1 MKTKKI
7 LSVALALILAIGMLA
22 GCAGGN
28 GAQKVD
34 ISAFEDTDETLA
46 LTWLGYPGLA
56 GCEEGKPTEL
66 LLEDKFNVEITP
78 LFAEYNGYNDKKNAF
93 LQAGDIPDLIY
104 EMDPMYHFADARD
117 EFLLEVPYEAIEK
130 YAPSIYA
137 QITEKAPAA
146 WAYSYYEGKNYGMP
160 NLNYSHVENT
170 VSGYRGDWL
179 EKLGMEAP
187 STLDE
192 LHDVLYAFVH
202 NDPDGNGKDD
212 TYGYVPP
219 SSYYHFYFTEFFG
232 AYGLLPFD
240 WQEVDGDIV
249 YGGLRPENE
258 DALQLLADWYK
269 EGIIYPAFVELDQ
282 NQDALFRA
290 GKTGYKGQAGY
301 QDPTN
306 PSSILS
312 ATRQNAPDATIV
324 YSNVVTGPDGKAGFR
339 GWGYPAHTVAFGDN
353 GEDSAKKATRILK
366 MLEAMFTDDD
376 LMKQVR
382 LGKEGETYTLASE
395 DTLSAY
401 TYVATKDYA
410 DAAQKR
416 LGGYEFNIAGGTFWS
431 PIAPSE
437 NFYESMKSNA
447 YKALEK
453 EFAEPYIMIT
463 DAFYKVD
470 IVPSAPTYLTD
481 IHNAQQALMAKVI
494 KSEVPADQ
502 YVEEFTK
509 IWEASN
515 GPQLL
520 SEAKQQAEIV
530 DEIYKKVGVNK

>member
-7 LSVALALILAIGMLA
+7 LSIALALVFAIGMLA
-22 GCAGGN
+22 GCAGGG

-46 LTWLGYPGLA
+46 ITWLGYPGLA
-56 GCEEGKPTEL
+56 GCEEGKPSEL
-66 LLEDKFNVEITP
+66 LLEEKFNVEITP

-117 EFLLEVPYEAIEK
+117 EFLLEVPYAAIEK
-130 YAPSIYA
+130 YAPTLYA
-137 QITEKAPAA
+137 LITEKAPAA

-160 NLNYSHVENT
+160 NLNWSHVEDT

-179 EKLGMEAP
+179 EKVGMEAP

-202 NDPDGNGKDD
+202 DDPDGNGKDD
-212 TYGYVPP
+212 TFGYVPA

-232 AYGLLPFD
+232 AYELLPFD
-240 WQEVDGDIV
+240 WQEVNGEIV
-249 YGGLRPENE
+249 YGGLRPETE
-258 DALQLLADWYK
+258 EVLQLLADWYK

-282 NQDALFRA
+282 NQDGLFKA
-290 GKTGYKGQAGY
+290 GKTGYKGQMAY
-301 QDPTN
+301 QDVTN
-306 PSSILS
+306 PSSIIS
-312 ATRQNAPDATIV
+312 ATRQNAPDATVV
-324 YSNVVTGPDGKAGFR
+324 YNNVVTGPDGKSGYR
-339 GWGYPAHTVAFGDN
+339 GWGYPAHTIGFGDN
-353 GEDSAKKATRILK
+353 GEDSGKKATRILK
-366 MLEAMFTDDD
+366 ILEGLYTDDE
-376 LMKQVR
+376 LLKQVR
-382 LGKEGETYTLASE
+382 FGKEGETYTLAKE
-395 DTLSAY
+395 DTLSSY

-410 DAAQKR
+410 ESAQKR
-416 LGGYEFNIAGGTFWS
+416 LNGYEFNIAGATFWT

-437 NFYESMKSNA
+437 SFYQSMKSNA
-447 YKALEK
+447 YKEWEK
-453 EFAEPYIMIT
+453 KFAEPFVMMT

-481 IHNAQQALMAKVI
+481 IHNAQQALMARVI
-494 KSEVPADQ
+494 KSELPADQ

-509 IWEASN
+509 VWESSS

-520 SEAKQQAEIV
+520 KEAKQQAEIV
-530 DEIYKKVGVNK
+530 EEIYKKVGVK